1 MKVRKRDKV
10 AVQVRDFAEA
20 VETENLKIG
29 YNDNIVVESLNMK
42 IEKGKVTSIIGANGC
57 GKSTILKA
65 IGRIIK
71 KKSGSVYING
81 YDIDYQKSKEIAKQ
95 VAILSQISVAP
106 ATITCYELVSY
117 GRFPYQKGF
126 GMMSQED
133 RTIVNWAL
141 ESTNLTPFKDRSIGS
156 LSGGQRQR
164 VWIAM
169 ALAQNGNIILL
180 DEPTTYLDLSCQ
192 LEILELLL
200 KLNRENGTTIVMVLH
215 DLNLAAKYSD
225 NLIAIKDGEIFKS
238 GRTEEVLTEE
248 MLNKC
253 FGVSA
258 EIITDK
264 ESGKPLCFN
273 FKLMKEEKVENDSEQ

>member
-1 MKVRKRDKV
+1 
-10 AVQVRDFAEA
+10 
-20 VETENLKIG
+20 
-29 YNDNIVVESLNMK
+29 
-42 IEKGKVTSIIGANGC
+42 
-57 GKSTILKA
+57 
-65 IGRIIK
+65 
-71 KKSGSVYING
+71 
-81 YDIDYQKSKEIAKQ
+81 
-95 VAILSQISVAP
+95 
-106 ATITCYELVSY
+106 
-117 GRFPYQKGF
+117 
-126 GMMSQED
+126 MMSQED

-141 ESTNLTPFKDRSIGS
+141 ESTNLTSFRDRPIGS

-225 NLIAIKDGEIFKS
+225 NLIAIKDGKIFKS
-238 GRTEEVLTEE
+238 GMTEDVITEK
-248 MLNKC
+248 MLNEC

-258 EIITDK
+258 EIIVDK

-273 FKLMKEEKVENDSEQ
+273 FKLIKEDK

>member
-1 MKVRKRDKV
+1 MKLKDKDKLLMT
-10 AVQVRDFAEA
+10 AKQDAEA

-29 YNDNIVVESLNMK
+29 YNDNIIVESLDMK
-42 IEKGKVTSIIGANGC
+42 IEKGKITSIIGANGC

-71 KKSGSVYING
+71 KKSGSVFING
-81 YDIDYQKSKEIAKQ
+81 YNIEYQKSKDIAKQ
-95 VAILSQISVAP
+95 VAILSQIPIAP
-106 ATITCYELVSY
+106 TSLTCYELVSY

-126 GMMSQED
+126 GKMSPED
-133 RTIVNWAL
+133 KTIVNWAL
-141 ESTNLTPFKDRSIGS
+141 ESTNLTQFKDRVIGS

-192 LEILELLL
+192 LEILELLV
-200 KLNRENGTTIVMVLH
+200 KLNKENNTTIVMVLH

-225 NLIAIKDGEIFKS
+225 NLIAIKDGKIFKDGS
-238 GRTEEVLTEE
+238 TEDVLTDN
-248 MLNKC
+248 MLREC
-253 FGVSA
+253 FGVTA
-258 EIITDK
+258 EIIKDK
-264 ESGKPLCFN
+264 ESKKPLCFN
-273 FKLMKEEKVENDSEQ
+273 FKLVKENE

>member
-29 YNDNIVVESLNMK
+29 YSDNIVVESLNMK

-106 ATITCYELVSY
+106 ATLTCYELVSY

-141 ESTNLTPFKDRSIGS
+141 ESTNLTLFKDRSIGS

-264 ESGKPLCFN
+264 VSGKPLCFN

>member
-1 MKVRKRDKV
+1 MKLKDKDKLLMT
-10 AVQVRDFAEA
+10 AKQDAEA

-29 YNDNIVVESLNMK
+29 YNDNIIVESLDMK
-42 IEKGKVTSIIGANGC
+42 IEKGKITSIIGANGC

-71 KKSGSVYING
+71 KKSGSVFING
-81 YDIDYQKSKEIAKQ
+81 YNIEYQKSKDIAKQ
-95 VAILSQISVAP
+95 VAILSQIPIAP
-106 ATITCYELVSY
+106 TSLTCYELVSY

-126 GMMSQED
+126 GKMSPED
-133 RTIVNWAL
+133 KTIVNWAL
-141 ESTNLTPFKDRSIGS
+141 ESTNLTQFKDRVIGS

-192 LEILELLL
+192 LEILELLV
-200 KLNRENGTTIVMVLH
+200 KLNKENNTTIVMVLH

-225 NLIAIKDGEIFKS
+225 NLIAIKDGKIFKEGS
-238 GRTEEVLTEE
+238 TEDVLTDN
-248 MLNKC
+248 MLREC
-253 FGVSA
+253 FGVAA
-258 EIITDK
+258 EIIKDK
-264 ESGKPLCFN
+264 ESKKPLCFN
-273 FKLMKEEKVENDSEQ
+273 FKLVKENE

>member
-1 MKVRKRDKV
+1 MKFKDKDKLLMT
-10 AVQVRDFAEA
+10 AKQDAEA

-29 YNDNIVVESLNMK
+29 YNDNIIVESLDMK
-42 IEKGKVTSIIGANGC
+42 IEKGKITSIIGANGC

-71 KKSGSVYING
+71 KKSGSVFING
-81 YDIDYQKSKEIAKQ
+81 YNIEYQKSKDIAKQ
-95 VAILSQISVAP
+95 VAILSQIPIAP
-106 ATITCYELVSY
+106 TSLTCYELVSY

-126 GMMSQED
+126 GKMSPED
-133 RTIVNWAL
+133 KTIVNWAL
-141 ESTNLTPFKDRSIGS
+141 ESTNLTQFKDRVIGS

-192 LEILELLL
+192 LEILELLV
-200 KLNRENGTTIVMVLH
+200 KLNKENNTTIVMVLH

-225 NLIAIKDGEIFKS
+225 NLIAIKDGKIFKDGS
-238 GRTEEVLTEE
+238 TEDVLTDN
-248 MLNKC
+248 MLREC
-253 FGVSA
+253 FGVMA
-258 EIITDK
+258 EIIKDK
-264 ESGKPLCFN
+264 ESKKPLCFN
-273 FKLMKEEKVENDSEQ
+273 FKLVKENE

>member
-1 MKVRKRDKV
+1 MKDRGKDKMV
-10 AVQVRDFAEA
+10 MQVREFAEA
-20 VETENLKIG
+20 VETENLRIG
-29 YNDNIVVESLNMK
+29 YSDNIVVESLNMK
-42 IEKGKVTSIIGANGC
+42 IKKGKVTSIIGANGC

-95 VAILSQISVAP
+95 VSILSQISVAP
-106 ATITCYELVSY
+106 STLTCYELVSY

-133 RTIVNWAL
+133 RRIVNWAL
-141 ESTNLTPFKDRSIGS
+141 ESTNLTSFRDRPIGS

-225 NLIAIKDGEIFKS
+225 NLIAIKDGKIFKS
-238 GRTEEVLTEE
+238 GITEDVITEK
-248 MLNKC
+248 MLNEC

-258 EIITDK
+258 EIIVDK

-273 FKLMKEEKVENDSEQ
+273 FKLIKEDK

>member
-1 MKVRKRDKV
+1 MKDRGKDKMV
-10 AVQVRDFAEA
+10 MQVREFVEA
-20 VETENLKIG
+20 VETENLRIG
-29 YNDNIVVESLNMK
+29 YSDNIVVESLNMK
-42 IEKGKVTSIIGANGC
+42 IKKGKVTSIIGANGC

-95 VAILSQISVAP
+95 VSILSQISVAP
-106 ATITCYELVSY
+106 LTLTCYELVSY

-141 ESTNLTPFKDRSIGS
+141 ESTNLTSFRDRPIGS

-225 NLIAIKDGEIFKS
+225 NLIAIKDGKIFKS
-238 GRTEEVLTEE
+238 GITEDVITEK
-248 MLNKC
+248 MLNEC

-258 EIITDK
+258 EIIVDK

-273 FKLMKEEKVENDSEQ
+273 FKLIKEDK

>member
-1 MKVRKRDKV
+1 MKDRGKDKMV
-10 AVQVRDFAEA
+10 MQVREFAEA
-20 VETENLKIG
+20 VETENLRIG
-29 YNDNIVVESLNMK
+29 YSDNIVVESLNMK
-42 IEKGKVTSIIGANGC
+42 IKKGKVTSIIGANGC

-95 VAILSQISVAP
+95 VSILSQISVAP
-106 ATITCYELVSY
+106 STLTCYELVSY

-141 ESTNLTPFKDRSIGS
+141 ESTNLTSFRDRPIGS

-225 NLIAIKDGEIFKS
+225 NLIAIKDGKIFKS
-238 GRTEEVLTEE
+238 GITEDVITEK
-248 MLNKC
+248 MLNEC

-258 EIITDK
+258 EIIVDK

-273 FKLMKEEKVENDSEQ
+273 FKLIKEDK

>member
-1 MKVRKRDKV
+1 MKDRGKDKMVMQVRK
-10 AVQVRDFAEA
+10 FAEA
-20 VETENLKIG
+20 VETENLRIG
-29 YNDNIVVESLNMK
+29 YSDNIVVESLNMK
-42 IEKGKVTSIIGANGC
+42 IKKGKVTSIIGANGC

-95 VAILSQISVAP
+95 VSILSQISVAP
-106 ATITCYELVSY
+106 STLTCYELVSY

-141 ESTNLTPFKDRSIGS
+141 ESTNLTSFRDRPICS

-225 NLIAIKDGEIFKS
+225 NLIAIKDGKIFKS
-238 GRTEEVLTEE
+238 GMTEDVITEK
-248 MLNKC
+248 MLNEC

-258 EIITDK
+258 EIIVDK

-273 FKLMKEEKVENDSEQ
+273 FKLIKEDK

>member
-1 MKVRKRDKV
+1 MKDRGKDKMV
-10 AVQVRDFAEA
+10 MQVREFAEA
-20 VETENLKIG
+20 VETENLRIG
-29 YNDNIVVESLNMK
+29 YSDNIVVESLNMK
-42 IEKGKVTSIIGANGC
+42 IKKGKVTSIIGANGC

-106 ATITCYELVSY
+106 STLTCYELVSY

-141 ESTNLTPFKDRSIGS
+141 ESTNLTSFRDRPIGS

-225 NLIAIKDGEIFKS
+225 NLIAIKDGKIFKS
-238 GRTEEVLTEE
+238 GITEDVITEK
-248 MLNKC
+248 MLNEC

-258 EIITDK
+258 EIIVDK

-273 FKLMKEEKVENDSEQ
+273 FKLIKEDK

>member
-1 MKVRKRDKV
+1 MKDRGKDKMV
-10 AVQVRDFAEA
+10 MQVREFAEA
-20 VETENLKIG
+20 VETENLRIG
-29 YNDNIVVESLNMK
+29 YSDNIVVESLNMK
-42 IEKGKVTSIIGANGC
+42 IKKGKVTSIIGANGC

-95 VAILSQISVAP
+95 VSILSQISVAP
-106 ATITCYELVSY
+106 STLTCYELVSY

-141 ESTNLTPFKDRSIGS
+141 ESTNLTSFRDRPIGS

-225 NLIAIKDGEIFKS
+225 NLIAIKDGKMFKS
-238 GRTEEVLTEE
+238 GMTEDVITEK
-248 MLNKC
+248 MLNEC

-258 EIITDK
+258 EIIVDK

-273 FKLMKEEKVENDSEQ
+273 FKLIKEDK

>member
-1 MKVRKRDKV
+1 MKLKDKDKLHMT
-10 AVQVRDFAEA
+10 AKQDAEA

-29 YNDNIVVESLNMK
+29 YNDNIIVESLDMK
-42 IEKGKVTSIIGANGC
+42 IEKGKITSIIGANGC

-71 KKSGSVYING
+71 KKSGSVFING
-81 YDIDYQKSKEIAKQ
+81 YNIEYQKSKDIAKQ
-95 VAILSQISVAP
+95 VAILSQIPIAP
-106 ATITCYELVSY
+106 TSLTCYELVSY

-126 GMMSQED
+126 GKMSPED
-133 RTIVNWAL
+133 KTIVNWAL
-141 ESTNLTPFKDRSIGS
+141 ESTNLTQFKDRVIGS

-192 LEILELLL
+192 LEILELLV
-200 KLNRENGTTIVMVLH
+200 KLNKENNTTIVMVLH

-225 NLIAIKDGEIFKS
+225 NLIAIKDGKIFKEGS
-238 GRTEEVLTEE
+238 TEDVLTDN
-248 MLNKC
+248 MLREC
-253 FGVSA
+253 FGVAA
-258 EIITDK
+258 EIIKDK
-264 ESGKPLCFN
+264 ESKKPLCFN
-273 FKLMKEEKVENDSEQ
+273 FKLVKENE

>member
-106 ATITCYELVSY
+106 ATLTCYELVSY

-141 ESTNLTPFKDRSIGS
+141 ESTNLTPFKDRTIGS

-200 KLNRENGTTIVMVLH
+200 KLNRKNGTTIVMVLH

-225 NLIAIKDGEIFKS
+225 NLIAIKDGEIFK
-238 GRTEEVLTEE
+238 
-248 MLNKC
+248 
-253 FGVSA
+253 
-258 EIITDK
+258 
-264 ESGKPLCFN
+264 
-273 FKLMKEEKVENDSEQ
+273 

>member
-1 MKVRKRDKV
+1 MKDRGKDKMVMQVRK
-10 AVQVRDFAEA
+10 FAEA
-20 VETENLKIG
+20 VETENLRIG
-29 YNDNIVVESLNMK
+29 YSDNIVVESLNMK
-42 IEKGKVTSIIGANGC
+42 IKKGKVTSIIGANGC

-95 VAILSQISVAP
+95 VSILSQISVAP
-106 ATITCYELVSY
+106 STLTCYELVSY

-141 ESTNLTPFKDRSIGS
+141 ESTNLTSFRDRPIGS

-225 NLIAIKDGEIFKS
+225 NLIAIKDGKIFKS
-238 GRTEEVLTEE
+238 GMTEDVITEK
-248 MLNKC
+248 MLNEC

-258 EIITDK
+258 EIIVDK

-273 FKLMKEEKVENDSEQ
+273 FKLIKEDK

>member
-1 MKVRKRDKV
+1 MKLKDKDKLHMT
-10 AVQVRDFAEA
+10 AKQDAEA

-29 YNDNIVVESLNMK
+29 YNDNIIVESLDMK
-42 IEKGKVTSIIGANGC
+42 IEKGKITSIIGANGC

-71 KKSGSVYING
+71 KKSGSVFING
-81 YDIDYQKSKEIAKQ
+81 YNIEYQKSKDIAKQ
-95 VAILSQISVAP
+95 VAILSQIPIAP
-106 ATITCYELVSY
+106 TSLTCYELVSY

-126 GMMSQED
+126 GKMSPED
-133 RTIVNWAL
+133 KTIVNWAL
-141 ESTNLTPFKDRSIGS
+141 ESTNLTQFKDRVIAS

-192 LEILELLL
+192 LEILELLV
-200 KLNRENGTTIVMVLH
+200 KLNKENNTTIVMVLH

-225 NLIAIKDGEIFKS
+225 NLIAIKDGKIFKEGS
-238 GRTEEVLTEE
+238 TEDVLTDN
-248 MLNKC
+248 MLREC
-253 FGVSA
+253 FGVAA
-258 EIITDK
+258 EIIKDK
-264 ESGKPLCFN
+264 ESKKPLCFN
-273 FKLMKEEKVENDSEQ
+273 FKLVKENE

>member
-1 MKVRKRDKV
+1 MKDRGKDKMV
-10 AVQVRDFAEA
+10 MQVREFAEA
-20 VETENLKIG
+20 VETENLRIG
-29 YNDNIVVESLNMK
+29 YSDNIVVESLNMK
-42 IEKGKVTSIIGANGC
+42 IKKGKVTSIIGANGC

-95 VAILSQISVAP
+95 VSILSQISVA
-106 ATITCYELVSY
+106 ASTLTCYELVSY

-141 ESTNLTPFKDRSIGS
+141 ESTNLTSFRDRPIGS

-225 NLIAIKDGEIFKS
+225 NLIAIKDGKIFKS
-238 GRTEEVLTEE
+238 GMTEDVITEK
-248 MLNKC
+248 MLNEC

-258 EIITDK
+258 EIIVDK

-273 FKLMKEEKVENDSEQ
+273 FKLIKEDK

>member
-1 MKVRKRDKV
+1 MKLKDKDKLLMT
-10 AVQVRDFAEA
+10 AKQDAEA

-29 YNDNIVVESLNMK
+29 YNDNIIVESLDMK
-42 IEKGKVTSIIGANGC
+42 IEKGKITSIIGANGC

-71 KKSGSVYING
+71 KKSGSVFING
-81 YDIDYQKSKEIAKQ
+81 YNIEYQKSKDIAKQ
-95 VAILSQISVAP
+95 VAILSQIPIAP
-106 ATITCYELVSY
+106 TSLTCYEVVSY

-126 GMMSQED
+126 GKMSPED
-133 RTIVNWAL
+133 KTIVNWAL
-141 ESTNLTPFKDRSIGS
+141 ESTNLTQFKDRVIGS

-192 LEILELLL
+192 LEILELLV
-200 KLNRENGTTIVMVLH
+200 KLNKENNTTIVMVLH

-225 NLIAIKDGEIFKS
+225 NLIAIKDGKIFKDGS
-238 GRTEEVLTEE
+238 TEDVLTDN
-248 MLNKC
+248 MLREC
-253 FGVSA
+253 FGVTA
-258 EIITDK
+258 EIIKDK
-264 ESGKPLCFN
+264 ESEKPLCFN
-273 FKLMKEEKVENDSEQ
+273 FKLVKENE